1 MRSLKRNLVVYSA
14 LTLFMVIFSFVYHIF
29 SHGVTSID
37 MQLSFIWFL
46 GSAIVYGLLLLINSK
61 LKRKINTR
69 LFMNLFNTA
78 SAAQVLGSVLKGV
91 INIAGGSSAYL
102 PVYFWIAQIAY
113 GLSFL
118 AFIVMFIPHRS
129 KKA

>member
-1 MRSLKRNLVVYSA
+1 MRSLKRNVVVYSA
-14 LTLFMVIFSFVYHIF
+14 LTLFMGVFSFVYHIF

-46 GSAIVYGLLLLINSK
+46 GSAIVYGILLLINSK

-78 SAAQVLGSVLKGV
+78 SVAQVLGSVLKGV

>member
-1 MRSLKRNLVVYSA
+1 MRSLKRNVVVYSA
-14 LTLFMVIFSFVYHIF
+14 LTLFMGVFSFVYHIF

-46 GSAIVYGLLLLINSK
+46 GSAFVYGILLLINSK

-78 SAAQVLGSVLKGV
+78 SVAQVLGSVLKGV

>member
-1 MRSLKRNLVVYSA
+1 MGV
-14 LTLFMVIFSFVYHIF
+14 FSFVYHIF

-46 GSAIVYGLLLLINSK
+46 GSAIVYGILLLINSK

-78 SAAQVLGSVLKGV
+78 SVAQVLGSVLKGV